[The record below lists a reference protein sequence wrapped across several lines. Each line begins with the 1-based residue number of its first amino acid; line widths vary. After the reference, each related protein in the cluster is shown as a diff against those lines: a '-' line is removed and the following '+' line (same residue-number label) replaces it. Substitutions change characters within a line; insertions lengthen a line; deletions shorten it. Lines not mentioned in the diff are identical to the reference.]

1 MRPTMGPASG
11 VPLFQAATADFNPF
25 GGGTKLDSKN
35 PDRGPLLI
43 IAGTDDNTVP
53 LAITDA
59 SYKIQAK
66 NPASPR
72 SSRSQAAETHWSST
86 AVGRA
91 WQNPHSA
98 SSNDSCNHCLET
110 PVNREDHQLDG

>member
-66 NPASPR
+66 NPGITEIVEIPGRGNSLVID
-72 SSRSQAAETHWSST
+72 SGWQGVAEPALSFIQ
-86 AVGRA
+86 RF
-91 WQNPHSA
+91 
-98 SSNDSCNHCLET
+98 L
-110 PVNREDHQLDG
+110 